1 MCFSWACKEAGRVA
15 TVVKK
20 KSWWVEGGGRLRSLI
35 DAAVL
40 IERLVVLAKRESKGV
55 GVRHVSLGLLHGVRF
70 ANRFFFSLMHVP
82 KERLPFVFFRKCAF
96 RT

>member
-1 MCFSWACKEAGRVA
+1 MCPSWACKEAGRVA

-55 GVRHVSLGLLHGVRF
+55 GIRHVSRGLLHGIRF
-70 ANRFFFSLMHVP
+70 AKLFFFRSCMFP
-82 KERLPFVFFRKCAF
+82 RRLPFVFFRECAF

>member
-1 MCFSWACKEAGRVA
+1 MCPSWACKEAGRVA

-55 GVRHVSLGLLHGVRF
+55 GIRHVSRGLLHGIRF
-70 ANRFFFSLMHVP
+70 VKLFFF
-82 KERLPFVFFRKCAF
+82 R
-96 RT
+96 